1 MSFLIKYPKSE
12 GRNVMIS
19 DVIKDIRRRHY
30 LSQAAFAKRV
40 GVTQGTVSQWENGLT
55 RPNLDQ
61 LKSISAMFGLS
72 VDALLNNA
80 RAINLQRKAIPILG
94 NIACGE
100 LVSPDTNPDGY
111 TDIPDGVSADFALR
125 CNGDSMNPTF
135 IDGDLVLIR
144 QQPEVEPGQIAAVN
158 IAGETTLKHVYPQNG
173 GFLLVADN
181 PAYQPIFTDEQI
193 VIHGLAVGY
202 VRMFG

>member
-1 MSFLIKYPKSE
+1 
-12 GRNVMIS
+12 MIS

-30 LSQAAFAKRV
+30 LSQAAFAKRL

-61 LKSISAMFGLS
+61 LKSISAMFGIS

-125 CNGDSMNPTF
+125 CKGDSMTPTL
-135 IDGDLVLIR
+135 IDGDIVLIR
-144 QQPEVEPGQIAAVN
+144 SQPEVENGQIAAVN
-158 IAGETTLKHVYPQNG
+158 INGETTLKRVYFRADG
-173 GFLLVADN
+173 VHLIADN
-181 PAYQPIFTDEQI
+181 PGYQPIFVPAYSDEQI
-193 VIHGLAVGY
+193 IIHGLAVGY
-202 VRMFG
+202 TRLFE